1 MKPLVIFAD
10 PERVLID
17 YLKTALADD
26 GATVSDS
33 APSTTLTA
41 TQKHVQV
48 TLDGTPGDDY
58 PLTDRATVRFT
69 CYTAKGQRTSAK
81 ALASHVQAFVY
92 VHPGSADV
100 AGTTPLV
107 GRSGV
112 IADPDTQNLM
122 VWFTFRVNLKPHP
135 VAA

>member
-1 MKPLVIFAD
+1 MKPQVTFAD

-17 YLKTALADD
+17 YLKPTAP
-26 GATVSDS
+26 GSATVSDA
-33 APSTTLTA
+33 APSTQLGTA
-41 TQKHVQV
+41 RHIQV
-48 TLDGTPGDDY
+48 ELDGTPGDDY

-69 CYTAKGQRTSAK
+69 CYTGKGQRTAVK
-81 ALASHVQAFVY
+81 ALASQVQALVY
-92 VHPGSADV
+92 AHPGNADL